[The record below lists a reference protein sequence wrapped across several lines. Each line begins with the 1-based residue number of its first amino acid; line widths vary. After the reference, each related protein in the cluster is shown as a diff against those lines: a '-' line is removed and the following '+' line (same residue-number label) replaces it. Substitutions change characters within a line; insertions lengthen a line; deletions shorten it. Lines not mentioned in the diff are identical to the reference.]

1 MSVNSDSKDVEKNS
15 IMQRILALATTL
27 HFYAFMNF
35 KLFCDP
41 GRSLEENL
49 LILLEQEHLMR
60 SQVRVSTKI
69 KKSGIPVLKRF
80 EEFEMDDKLL
90 PKVNFNDLRALAS
103 CEFIANRNN
112 IIFMGP
118 AGRGKTHMAIALGIE
133 AIKHKYSVV
142 FKTADQIVT
151 EMTEAKSS
159 KKLSDY
165 LKALL
170 KADLLILDELGYC
183 SYSLEESSM
192 LFRVISERNENLSTI
207 ITTNHKFAKWGSFI
221 CGEELTGAMVDRV
234 CSRAKI
240 FNMSGGTRGYRIK
253 NFTLDADIDAGC
265 D

>member
-1 MSVNSDSKDVEKNS
+1 VSNKSDSKDIEKS
-15 IMQRILALATTL
+15 GIVQRILALATTL

-35 KLFCDP
+35 ERFCDP
-41 GRSLEENL
+41 GRSLEENM

-80 EEFEMDDKLL
+80 EEFDMDEKIL
-90 PKVNFNDLRALAS
+90 PKVNFDDLKATAS
-103 CEFIANRNN
+103 CEFIANKNN

-118 AGRGKTHMAIALGIE
+118 AGRGKTHMAIAIGIE
-133 AIKHKYSVV
+133 AIKQNYSVV

-159 KKLSDY
+159 KKLGDY
-165 LKALL
+165 FKALL

-183 SYSLEESSM
+183 CYSLEESSM
-192 LFRVISERNENLSTI
+192 LFRVISERNEKLSTI
-207 ITTNHKFAKWGSFI
+207 ITTNHKFSKWVDFI
-221 CGEELTGAMVDRV
+221 CGEELTAALVDRV
-234 CSRAKI
+234 CARAKI
-240 FNMSGGTRGYRIK
+240 FNMSGPRGYRIK
-253 NFTLDADIDAGC
+253 NFNLPADIDAGC